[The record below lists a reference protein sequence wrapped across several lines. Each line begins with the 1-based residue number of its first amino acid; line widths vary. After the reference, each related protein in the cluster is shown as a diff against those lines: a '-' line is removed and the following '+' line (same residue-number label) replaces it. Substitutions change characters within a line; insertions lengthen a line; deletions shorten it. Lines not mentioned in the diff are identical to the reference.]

1 MGTKKQMNKTPKR
14 ASSFNTAKNVTDPEK
29 SRSATIKQLVAERL
43 QEEDLR
49 NKLVTDEIV
58 KMKRNGPR
66 ASSAQKRATLTLFP
80 TTTNQEVHNDDI
92 HGPRPIDKANFKR
105 KNPFSAYVNSMFNAG
120 VFVNPW

>member
-1 MGTKKQMNKTPKR
+1 MGPKKQMNQTPKR
-14 ASSFNTAKNVTDPEK
+14 ASSLNAAKNVTDPEK

-66 ASSAQKRATLTLFP
+66 PSSASRHATESLFP
-80 TTTNQEVHNDDI
+80 TTTNQEMHNDE
-92 HGPRPIDKANFKR
+92 
-105 KNPFSAYVNSMFNAG
+105 
-120 VFVNPW
+120 